1 MAGGVGNHAWEEVVQ
16 YYHSSSEEADDIQLH
31 PQLRVDRVDDDVVNV
46 KKVVVADEDD
56 LQY

>member
-31 PQLRVDRVDDDVVNV
+31 PQLLVDRVDAGDAN
-46 KKVVVADEDD
+46 VVADEDD

>member
-16 YYHSSSEEADDIQLH
+16 YYRSSSEEADDIHLH
-31 PQLRVDRVDDDVVNV
+31 PQLRVDRVDAGVVNENR
-46 KKVVVADEDD
+46 VVVADEDG

>member
-1 MAGGVGNHAWEEVVQ
+1 MAGGVGNHAWEEVVH

-46 KKVVVADEDD
+46 VADEDD